1 MHPVNPGG
9 GLLSR
14 GHPVGATGRAQLT
27 ELEDQIRDRASAR
40 QVDGARIGLAE
51 NAAGWIDG
59 DPAAAT
65 VTILG
70 R

>member
-1 MHPVNPGG
+1 VHPVNPGG

-14 GHPVGATGRAQLT
+14 GRPVGATGGAQLT
-27 ELEDQIRDRASAR
+27 ELVDQIRDRASAR
-40 QVDGARIGLAE
+40 QVDGARTGLAE
-51 NAAGWIDG
+51 NAGGWID
-59 DPAAAT
+59 DDAAAAT